1 MDKATTS
8 FERIAYARRFIQIY
22 ANKPLPNAV
31 CLETEGKV
39 NIEVE
44 YDWIP
49 PTCKKCKYFGH
60 VDIHCPT
67 KMSWVP
73 KTHTNEEVKQNQNE
87 GKEKESGVSEEEEK
101 EITNLN
107 KGELESKTSGNPTK
121 EISANANVATVTSA
135 GDTGL
140 KKGNGNYVNSVS
152 EFVPQVEGV
161 VVRASKCQIKTQSSG
176 SGEQIHVADM
186 HADIQ
191 TDTLIQ
197 KHADA
202 DTQIKDQTTNTKH
215 SSQMSDT
222 HADTAGIEIHITDED
237 ESDKEEEVTKPSIP
251 IAVEN
256 PEWQMEMETLK
267 ARKLQKEREEILNKG
282 RGEVRDY
289 IKAPNPSIMINLVW
303 NVRGLNLKERRRDV
317 IDHIKKLNPSIV
329 GLVETKVMEH
339 KSHRVQKC
347 LPHGW

>member
-1 MDKATTS
+1 VNRLWKPNCSLDIQSRENGFIFFRFGTKEECNCVLQTGPWLFDGCLIILKQWSPDIGLERDLLSVVPVWVRFPSLHPKFWSNNFISKIASLIGNPLFMDKATTS

-161 VVRASKCQIKTQSSG
+161 VVRASKYQIKTQSSG

-202 DTQIKDQTTNTKH
+202 DTYIKDQTTNTKH
-215 SSQMSDT
+215 SSKCQIHMLIQPGLKSTLQMKMSQ
-222 HADTAGIEIHITDED
+222 I
-237 ESDKEEEVTKPSIP
+237 KR
-251 IAVEN
+251 
-256 PEWQMEMETLK
+256 
-267 ARKLQKEREEILNKG
+267 RK
-282 RGEVRDY
+282 
-289 IKAPNPSIMINLVW
+289 
-303 NVRGLNLKERRRDV
+303 
-317 IDHIKKLNPSIV
+317 
-329 GLVETKVMEH
+329 
-339 KSHRVQKC
+339 
-347 LPHGW
+347 